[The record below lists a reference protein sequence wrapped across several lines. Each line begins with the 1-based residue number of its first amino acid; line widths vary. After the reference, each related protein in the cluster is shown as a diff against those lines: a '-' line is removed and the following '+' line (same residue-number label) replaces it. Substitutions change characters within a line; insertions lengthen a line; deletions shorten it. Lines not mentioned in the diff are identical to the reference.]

1 MKSTRRNFIRT
12 TASLA
17 ALSGIGNPA
26 LSAGNRLA
34 SAAKDAS
41 IDLCLA
47 YFWGIEPRKVA
58 LARQMDVLG
67 AVGGINPAMAGLPGR
82 KNYEFEVIKGV
93 KEAWER
99 EGLQPGGCWIY
110 IPARAT
116 ALLFARAVL
125 HPWAA
130 RAKM

>member
-1 MKSTRRNFIRT
+1 MKRTRRNFIRT

-47 YFWGIEPRKVA
+47 YFWGIAPRKVA
-58 LARQMDVLG
+58 LARQMHVLTG
-67 AVGGINPAMAGLPGR
+67 LAGMTSR
-82 KNYEFEVIKGV
+82 
-93 KEAWER
+93 R
-99 EGLQPGGCWIY
+99 
-110 IPARAT
+110 
-116 ALLFARAVL
+116 
-125 HPWAA
+125 
-130 RAKM
+130 